1 MGGLDFGPVTPRCGT
16 WGRHYLSLSHD
27 FLLSRVRGPTG
38 SRASF
43 TGLKWA
49 SVREHSGSHQAQR
62 CCGQA
67 LVWECFYHCG
77 FYLWVGPKSL
87 VTWLLSAPQVPE
99 WRSSCMRSW
108 TGRYLRESPMGSCW
122 LSIWQKRPVSWGP
135 PLPMV
140 SQATRPSGPHGP
152 RQPGHGLLLSHFPLS
167 PSLPSFMFLITHII
181 PEFILFVKTSNS
193 GDENSKKKWRSL
205 LTGFGLCAFF
215 NGIVVCICLFCYL
228 VKFGI
233 AF

>member
-1 MGGLDFGPVTPRCGT
+1 MGGLDFGPVTPCCGT

-27 FLLSRVRGPTG
+27 FLLSRVRGSTG
-38 SRASF
+38 LRASF

-67 LVWECFYHCG
+67 LVWECFYHYG
-77 FYLWVGPKSL
+77 FYPWVGPKSL

-99 WRSSCMRSW
+99 WKSSCMRSW

-122 LSIWQKRPVSWGP
+122 LSIWQKQPVSWGP
-135 PLPMV
+135 PLPTV
-140 SQATRPSGPHGP
+140 SQAP
-152 RQPGHGLLLSHFPLS
+152 RLSEPPWGAGHGLLLSYFPLS
-167 PSLPSFMFLITHII
+167 PSLPSFVFLITHII

-193 GDENSKKKWRSL
+193 GDKNRVKKMEVSL
-205 LTGFGLCAFF
+205 NRFWF
-215 NGIVVCICLFCYL
+215 VCIF
-228 VKFGI
+228 
-233 AF
+233 